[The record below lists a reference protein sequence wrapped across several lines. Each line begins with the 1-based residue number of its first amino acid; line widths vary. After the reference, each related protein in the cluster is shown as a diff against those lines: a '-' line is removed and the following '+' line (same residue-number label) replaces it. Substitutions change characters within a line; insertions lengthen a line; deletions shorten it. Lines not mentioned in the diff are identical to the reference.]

1 MSYVEQLLS
10 RGEQI
15 RYVAR
20 QHIFVLIANILAE
33 LALIALLV
41 AAGVVSR
48 MAFQTNDVVI
58 GALTATNLILAIC
71 VGISIMVLI
80 SGAIDYMRWTS
91 DQCVITDR
99 RVIQV
104 RGVIT
109 KRVIDSSLEK
119 ITDVELRQSFLGR
132 LLDFGTIAI
141 LTGAGDEG
149 ANVIDR
155 IAAPVEFKR
164 AMIDAKHNHEQGYG
178 YLPDTTYQESRL
190 LVSEELNRLADLRDR
205 GILSPEEFEAQK
217 RLILN
222 RTR

>member
-10 RGEQI
+10 RGEQV

-20 QHIFVLIANILAE
+20 QHLFVLIASILAE

-41 AAGVVSR
+41 AAGVVAQAALQSS
-48 MAFQTNDVVI
+48 DLLI
-58 GALTATNLILAIC
+58 GSLTASDLILMIC
-71 VGISIMVLI
+71 AGLTIIVII
-80 SGAIDYMRWTS
+80 SGTIDYLRWSS
-91 DQCVITDR
+91 DQCVITDH

-109 KRVIDSSLEK
+109 KQVIDSSLEK

-164 AMIDAKHNHEQGYG
+164 ALIEAKHYHEQGYG
-178 YLPDTTYQESRL
+178 YVPEPAYQRL
-190 LVSEELNRLADLRDR
+190 HTPLSEELNRLADLRDR
-205 GILSPEEFEAQK
+205 GILSPEEFETQK
-217 RLILN
+217 RLLLK